1 MLKIITAVFIGLFGA
16 SVAQARP
23 ATKPADPEVR
33 TETLDA
39 RIAKGRLVA
48 LSGSQVT
55 LKTETGEKKI
65 PLADISEMTQ
75 AKPGDPMSRLGQAVI
90 ASPGGRKVTAS
101 RLSVAD
107 GKVKFTNSSLGEMS
121 FAFSSFTAIY
131 LPDSSRTAAK
141 IAAKCAEMELE
152 PDDQDLVVVARKTGG
167 LLGVKG
173 ILKSVD
179 DKSLT
184 FSWKGEDR
192 MISLQTVRA
201 IFLAPTNSSK
211 PAKFKGVLT
220 LRDGSGVGFAS
231 VKYAGGV
238 FGVSIDGSSVLKMP
252 AGKMAS
258 IKFSSDRV
266 MSLSDLKPQSVK
278 QHGLLDTT
286 MGWRIDRSVGGGPIT
301 MGRRVYSRGL
311 GLHSFCELT
320 YSLGGQYRALI
331 ATVGIDDVVRPGGD
345 AELTFIGDGKKL
357 LAPLR
362 ITGKGKPQAVRIP
375 LAGVKSLV
383 IRVDYGKDRLDVG
396 DHVDFA
402 GARLIK

>member
-1 MLKIITAVFIGLFGA
+1 
-16 SVAQARP
+16 
-23 ATKPADPEVR
+23 
-33 TETLDA
+33 
-39 RIAKGRLVA
+39 
-48 LSGSQVT
+48 
-55 LKTETGEKKI
+55 
-65 PLADISEMTQ
+65 
-75 AKPGDPMSRLGQAVI
+75 
-90 ASPGGRKVTAS
+90 
-101 RLSVAD
+101 
-107 GKVKFTNSSLGEMS
+107 
-121 FAFSSFTAIY
+121 
-131 LPDSSRTAAK
+131 
-141 IAAKCAEMELE
+141 
-152 PDDQDLVVVARKTGG
+152 
-167 LLGVKG
+167 
-173 ILKSVD
+173 
-179 DKSLT
+179 
-184 FSWKGEDR
+184 
-192 MISLQTVRA
+192 
-201 IFLAPTNSSK
+201 
-211 PAKFKGVLT
+211 
-220 LRDGSGVGFAS
+220 
-231 VKYAGGV
+231 
-238 FGVSIDGSSVLKMP
+238 
-252 AGKMAS
+252 MAS